1 MAAYEHAQ
9 GVGLL
14 RTAARLAAN
23 AHYSIFSM
31 IDKNFFITG
40 KLLAFLYNETD
51 QSAAALIDNLLHGLL
66 QLHLNLIIHLLNLA
80 ANAIL
85 HQFSH

>member
-9 GVGLL
+9 DVGLL

-40 KLLAFLYNETD
+40 KAFGI
-51 QSAAALIDNLLHGLL
+51 LI
-66 QLHLNLIIHLLNLA
+66 
-80 ANAIL
+80 
-85 HQFSH
+85 